1 MSKKEFSVKSRAESF
16 AFAFS
21 GFMVLVRT
29 QHNFWLHLVAA
40 AIAVWLS
47 GWLHISRVEFAC
59 IILAIALVLMAE
71 ALNTAIEMTVNMVS
85 SQRTWP
91 AKWAKDIAAAAVLV
105 AAAGALTVGLLIL
118 GPPLY
123 EKLVEML

>member
-1 MSKKEFSVKSRAESF
+1 MSKKEFSVRSRAESF

-40 AIAVWLS
+40 AFAVFLSSWLQ
-47 GWLHISRVEFAC
+47 ISRVEFSL
-59 IILAIALVLMAE
+59 IVLSIALVLVTE
-71 ALNTAIEMTVNMVS
+71 ALNTAIEMTVNMATA
-85 SQRTWP
+85 QRTWP
-91 AKWAKDIAAAAVLV
+91 AKWAKDIAAAAVLI
-105 AAAGALTVGLLIL
+105 AAAGALTVGLTIL

-123 EKLVEML
+123 DKMIEML